1 MRITDRVSKGVRT
14 IVSRL
19 KVISICVLFYFAI
32 LILYDFLVYT
42 RSMQERLVTYLFLPF
57 ICLIVWFSVK
67 LVFYIQLG
75 DRTGHSQFY
84 NIFVICALIIFGLVS
99 IILGIEY
106 FTEGFLV
113 ATFIAPV
120 AFLSVLRAQ
129 IVRS

>member
-1 MRITDRVSKGVRT
+1 MKITDKVNKSIRVIVSK
-14 IVSRL
+14 IQ
-19 KVISICVLFYFAI
+19 VISICVLFYFAI

-67 LVFYIQLG
+67 FIFYVQLKNKIC
-75 DRTGHSQFY
+75 SQRFY
-84 NIFVICALIIFGLVS
+84 NVFVICALIVFGMASVV
-99 IILGIEY
+99 LGIEY
-106 FTEGFLV
+106 FAGGFLV